1 VDELKKLDAATGE
14 EEAIAHLPVE
24 ELVTVIQELP
34 PKYRMVFN
42 LYVMEGYSH
51 AEISRELGISEGASK
66 SDLSRAR
73 EILRNKLQHQYQDI
87 RRSRRYSK

>member
-1 VDELKKLDAATGE
+1 MT
-14 EEAIAHLPVE
+14 VE
-24 ELVTVIQELP
+24 ELMAVIQELP

-42 LYVMEGYSH
+42 LFVMEGYSH

-73 EILRNKLQHQYQDI
+73 EILRNKLQHQVHDI
-87 RRSRRYSK
+87 RKSRRYSQ